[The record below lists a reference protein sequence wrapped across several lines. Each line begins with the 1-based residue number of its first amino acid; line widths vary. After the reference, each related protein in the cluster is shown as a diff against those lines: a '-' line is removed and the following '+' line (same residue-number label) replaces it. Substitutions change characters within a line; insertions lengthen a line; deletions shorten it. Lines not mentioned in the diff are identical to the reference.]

1 MDTDT
6 APPLLELEGLS
17 KNFGGLKALSD
28 VSFTVPQGSVVALIG
43 PNGAGKTTAL
53 NVMSGLDTPTSGR
66 VRFGGRDITRMGPAR
81 RVAIGMSRTFQV
93 SSLLHGVT
101 VLENVLVGWHL
112 HFKSGFWGAVLTL
125 PRQRAE
131 ERRALEE
138 SKELLQFFGIESAAE
153 RTMSELPYGQ
163 QRKVQL
169 ARALAT
175 GPRLLLLDEISAGL
189 NPREVEDLGVSLN
202 KVRERGVTLMVI
214 EHNVPLVR
222 RLADHVVV
230 LRFGR
235 KIAEGSPDE
244 IAENAEVL
252 EHFLGLGPQNAGA

>member
-1 MDTDT
+1 EPASDSEHVSGLSSAGHRGHPDPDPSFPAARHCRGAAPAAAPAARGPGLMDTDT

-66 VRFGGRDITRMGPAR
+66 VRFGGRDVTRMGPAR
-81 RVAIGMSRTFQV
+81 RVAMGMSRTFQV
-93 SSLLHGVT
+93 SSLLQGVT

-112 HFKSGFWGAVLTL
+112 HFESGFWGAVFTS
-125 PRQRAE
+125 PKQRSE

-189 NPREVEDLGVSLN
+189 NPREVEDLEVSLN
-202 KVRERGVTLMVI
+202 KV
-214 EHNVPLVR
+214 
-222 RLADHVVV
+222 
-230 LRFGR
+230 
-235 KIAEGSPDE
+235 
-244 IAENAEVL
+244 
-252 EHFLGLGPQNAGA
+252 